1 MACPMMKEAVSEHSQ
16 RTAAA
21 ISSGVPI
28 RPIGSC
34 AITLSPFLLGDI
46 GRRVD
51 LLFGAGVVECDV
63 EAPRMPR
70 PPDPAPPARPQFV
83 AHLGVVVE
91 LGSWAE
97 EDLDRSPLIHR
108 PVTLGGLLER
118 QFEVEDLARVDL
130 AVPDQVDQFGY
141 EAAHRSGSAVQVHV

>member
-1 MACPMMKEAVSEHSQ
+1 MMKEAVSEHSQ

-51 LLFGAGVVECDV
+51 LLFGAGVVECVV
-63 EAPRMPR
+63 EAPERLDRLIQRR
-70 PPDPAPPARPQFV
+70 PYVLSSF

>member
-1 MACPMMKEAVSEHSQ
+1 MMKEAVSEHSQ

-63 EAPRMPR
+63 EAP
-70 PPDPAPPARPQFV
+70 
-83 AHLGVVVE
+83 E
-91 LGSWAE
+91 C
-97 EDLDRSPLIHR
+97 LDRLIQRR
-108 PVTLGGLLER
+108 PHALSSLLISGLWSSLVMGGGG
-118 QFEVEDLARVDL
+118 
-130 AVPDQVDQFGY
+130 P
-141 EAAHRSGSAVQVHV
+141 